1 MPILKER
8 NLVNQKKK
16 KRMGNLVQTFLHNF
30 LSYFLSNW
38 GDWVL
43 MGSKRKQLDPTIILS
58 LPLPLPTNHHFHP
71 FSLLFFTFF
80 FSFSILSTIIQPN
93 IFAPYKRRP
102 HDLLDRCGIFFF
114 PEEIYWFWF
123 SYRLNW
129 PMVIGLGFGWT
140 KKEESVFFSKQNM
153 GLDFLSPKK
162 SNGWRGF
169 IFCSNGIMG

>member
-16 KRMGNLVQTFLHNF
+16 CMGNLVQTFLHNF

-129 PMVIGLGFGWT
+129 PMVWCLDELKRKKVGF
-140 KKEESVFFSKQNM
+140 F
-153 GLDFLSPKK
+153 
-162 SNGWRGF
+162 
-169 IFCSNGIMG
+169 

>member
-16 KRMGNLVQTFLHNF
+16 NVWVIWSKHFCTIFSLIFSPIGEIEFWWGRRENSWTLPLFFPFPIPSQPTKTFTHF
-30 LSYFLSNW
+30 LSYFS
-38 GDWVL
+38 
-43 MGSKRKQLDPTIILS
+43 
-58 LPLPLPTNHHFHP
+58 P
-71 FSLLFFTFF
+71 FS

-102 HDLLDRCGIFFF
+102 HDLLDRCGIFLF

-153 GLDFLSPKK
+153 GLDFLSPEK